1 MKTRQFNCNLIFIY
15 PIGTFFSDDRNDFRK
30 LFILFYAS
38 DYGRCIR
45 VSLYQIIIFF
55 KLIAT
60 ILHFPSGPHK
70 EIVTQVSFEFR
81 AISRIQENATD
92 TRVFSSEFLPIGLP
106 SMSQSSELNVLSNNG
121 SILPIEMKPN
131 RERPNAAPMLT
142 FTYIIFFLQNL
153 CNPLIYIVSNRA
165 YRTAYYKI
173 LWRKSHNPPDGT
185 TLYRSSQH
193 RDAFEMNTQY
203 A

>member
-1 MKTRQFNCNLIFIY
+1 MGPQ
-15 PIGTFFSDDRNDFRK
+15 
-30 LFILFYAS
+30 
-38 DYGRCIR
+38 
-45 VSLYQIIIFF
+45 
-55 KLIAT
+55 KLI
-60 ILHFPSGPHK
+60 ISH
-70 EIVTQVSFEFR
+70 VSFNYR

-106 SMSQSSELNVLSNNG
+106 SMPQSSEQNVFSNNG
-121 SILPIEMKPN
+121 SLLPIQTKPN

-173 LWRKSHNPPDGT
+173 LWRKSHSPPDGT

-193 RDAFEMNTQY
+193 HRDAFEMNTQY
-203 A
+203 AWKIYWYNIFHQFFMIHIRSFIPH

>member
-1 MKTRQFNCNLIFIY
+1 M
-15 PIGTFFSDDRNDFRK
+15 
-30 LFILFYAS
+30 
-38 DYGRCIR
+38 
-45 VSLYQIIIFF
+45 
-55 KLIAT
+55 
-60 ILHFPSGPHK
+60 GPHK
-70 EIVTQVSFEFR
+70 AIVSRVCFDFR
-81 AISRIQENATD
+81 AISRIQENVTD

-121 SILPIEMKPN
+121 SIVPIQMKPN
-131 RERPNAAPMLT
+131 RERINAAPMLT

>member
-1 MKTRQFNCNLIFIY
+1 MEWFSEVTYSVLRFRLWSLHSGKPLSNYHFLQTNSSNILMDSYRLI
-15 PIGTFFSDDRNDFRK
+15 
-30 LFILFYAS
+30 
-38 DYGRCIR
+38 
-45 VSLYQIIIFF
+45 VS
-55 KLIAT
+55 
-60 ILHFPSGPHK
+60 H
-70 EIVTQVSFEFR
+70 VSFDSR
-81 AISRIQENATD
+81 AISRIQENGTD

-106 SMSQSSELNVLSNNG
+106 SMPQSSELNVLSNNG
-121 SILPIEMKPN
+121 SLLPIQMKPN

-173 LWRKSHNPPDGT
+173 LWRKSHSPPDGT